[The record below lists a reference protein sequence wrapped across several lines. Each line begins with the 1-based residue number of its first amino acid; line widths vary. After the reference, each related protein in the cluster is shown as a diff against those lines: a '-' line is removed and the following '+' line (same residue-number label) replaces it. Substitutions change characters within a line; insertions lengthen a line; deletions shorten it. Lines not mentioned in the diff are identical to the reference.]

1 MDQLKALKYFVAVVE
16 TESFTNAA
24 ARFSV
29 PPSSL
34 SRRIADLESSLGAN
48 LLKRST
54 RVVQVTEIGRDYYS
68 QVSQIIDDLE
78 QSNEAVKSYQL
89 KPKGQLRISCM
100 TGFGDRILLPLL
112 EEFSEL
118 YPDIILDVHLS
129 DELSDLSRD
138 NVDIA
143 IRGGYA
149 PNERVVALR
158 LMDNLFVPA
167 ASKSYLQRMGV
178 PQNALQLKDHK
189 GLYYRTPIGPTPWL
203 CEVEGQWQD
212 VSAPAVAISNAG
224 RWLLSKAVQGQGI
237 IMLPKWVL
245 QPYIDSGELQLLEIN
260 PQLSTTQ
267 NPEFAIY
274 LLYQKQR
281 YHVPKVKVAVDFL
294 VARTRREN

>member
-260 PQLSTTQ
+260 PQLSSTQ